1 MTLNEIKFQ
10 GNPPKIVPLKYS
22 KIDNKSEKI
31 RIELKFI
38 LISKNFIKYENSP
51 QNKDNKK
58 GINKMDK
65 KIKFSK
71 FSSNFNELETQYKFD
86 KKYPNPYIQP
96 ITKLLSKFLLIL
108 FTKV

>member
-51 QNKDNKK
+51 
-58 GINKMDK
+58 
-65 KIKFSK
+65 
-71 FSSNFNELETQYKFD
+71 
-86 KKYPNPYIQP
+86 
-96 ITKLLSKFLLIL
+96 
-108 FTKV
+108 